1 MPHLCSSTAV
11 VLFYSAKIRISEQKN
26 KGKSFFLCF
35 TLTNPHLFAEN
46 CEKVLTLGK
55 KRKVFLCFAL
65 ANSYFC
71 RIKATTMEQTTTIFL
86 VRHGE
91 TVDNARRI
99 MQGQT
104 HGMLNEHGREQAE
117 GVAERLAS
125 EEIDAVV
132 ASDLRRAIQT
142 AEIISA
148 RHALPVT
155 TTPLLRERD
164 WGSFTGLYI
173 PELKG
178 RKWTDDIE
186 TEEALLLRARDFLL
200 YITTTYPGKRVVAVG
215 HGIIN
220 KAILAVYAQCPMR
233 EVQRMMNAEVRLLT
247 ASAERTASAAVATSL
262 SARGAATAAR
272 RATAE

>member
-1 MPHLCSSTAV
+1 
-11 VLFYSAKIRISEQKN
+11 
-26 KGKSFFLCF
+26 
-35 TLTNPHLFAEN
+35 
-46 CEKVLTLGK
+46 
-55 KRKVFLCFAL
+55 
-65 ANSYFC
+65 
-71 RIKATTMEQTTTIFL
+71 MEQTTTIFL

-148 RHALPVT
+148 RHGLPVT